1 MLGQWPS
8 CIAIVVA
15 TAGPVAQVGEEA
27 ALADILDRLDM
38 EVLRLLVEDPKT
50 GIREYARRLGVAR
63 GTVQARIDRLQRA
76 GVLASHQPQ
85 ISPAAMGFAG
95 LAYVHLQLAQGMLD
109 ETSRLLAEIPE
120 VLEANATTG
129 ESDLL
134 CRVVAKDNADLEV
147 VLQRVIA
154 VPGVIR
160 SRTEVVLSRRIEPR
174 ILPLIEKRA
183 GELA

>member
-1 MLGQWPS
+1 MVHIG
-8 CIAIVVA
+8 A
-15 TAGPVAQVGEEA
+15 EA
-27 ALADILDRLDM
+27 ALADTLDRLDM
-38 EVLRLLVEDPKT
+38 EVLRLLVEDPKA
-50 GIREYARRLGVAR
+50 GVREYARRLEVAR
-63 GTVQARIDRLQRA
+63 GTVQARIDRLQRM
-76 GVLASHQPQ
+76 GVLASHRPQ

-109 ETSRLLAEIPE
+109 ETSRLLARIPE
-120 VLEANATTG
+120 VLEVNATTG

-134 CRVVAKDNADLEV
+134 CRVVARDNADLET

-160 SRTEVVLSRRIEPR
+160 SRTEVVLSRRIESR
-174 ILPLIEKRA
+174 ILPLIEKLA